1 MISFEIGAREK
12 MSHIKKELCYN
23 VLQNSRINRKQ
34 TKVEPNPSRTSCKQD
49 LGQDL
54 GYR

>member
-1 MISFEIGAREK
+1 LNKKTKGVISFEIGAREK

-34 TKVEPNPSRTSCKQD
+34 TKVEPNNIEN
-49 LGQDL
+49 
-54 GYR
+54 